1 MTGLELRDTYSV
13 CPVCRE
19 RVPARHILKDNRV
32 YLSKTCPRH
41 GEYASVIWKNRID
54 MALWRGNV
62 PAIAPGENTACPGA
76 CGLCDSHRQETCCVL
91 LEVTSRC
98 NLACKFCFENSH
110 PEEDPPLQR
119 VKDWISD
126 LARPGQTLVQLSGG
140 EPCMRDDLAD
150 IIAHAKEAGCRYV
163 QLNTNG
169 IRLAEEDGFAREL
182 ADAGLSFVFMQF
194 DGTKDEIYRTLRGRD
209 LFYLKEKAIDN
220 CAAQNIGVVLVP
232 TLVPG
237 VNTGEIGNILR
248 YGVSASPAVRGVHY
262 QPATFMGRIP
272 WAPEDKDRFTLDE
285 LLAELALQSDGAVG
299 PDTIK
304 PSQCDHPLCGF
315 HGDFV
320 VQPDGTLRSL
330 SAAGGNSAGENTA
343 HTAEKSRRFVARRWQ
358 RLAPVG
364 GQIKAGV
371 AAEQNRSAA
380 PLRSAGSL
388 LPAAPLRSA
397 EQLRSAGQFRPVKD
411 PAPCCCSTS
420 PAIYSG
426 ETTFDGFLEQVRGFG
441 FTVTAMA
448 FQDAWNIDLERLRQ
462 CSLHVYKDG
471 RFIPF
476 CSYYLGAS

>member
-1 MTGLELRDTYSV
+1 
-13 CPVCRE
+13 
-19 RVPARHILKDNRV
+19 
-32 YLSKTCPRH
+32 
-41 GEYASVIWKNRID
+41 
-54 MALWRGNV
+54 
-62 PAIAPGENTACPGA
+62 
-76 CGLCDSHRQETCCVL
+76 
-91 LEVTSRC
+91 
-98 NLACKFCFENSH
+98 LACKFCFENSH
-110 PEEDPPLQR
+110 PEEDPPLQK
-119 VKDWISD
+119 VKDWIAD
-126 LARPGQTLVQLSGG
+126 LVRPGQTLVQLSGG
-140 EPCMRDDLAD
+140 EPCMRDDLAG
-150 IIAHAKEAGCRYV
+150 IIAYAKEAGCRYV

-169 IRLAEEDGFAREL
+169 IRLAEDAGFARKL

-194 DGTKDEIYRTLRGRD
+194 DGTDDAIYRTLRGRD

-237 VNTGEIGNILR
+237 VNTGEIGGILR
-248 YGVSASPAVRGVHY
+248 YGVSKSPAVRGVHY

-299 PDTIK
+299 PDNIR

-330 SAAGGNSAGENTA
+330 SAAGGSPAGEDTA

-358 RLAPVG
+358 RLAPAG
-364 GQIKAGV
+364 GQSRAGI
-371 AAEQNRSAA
+371 AADPNRSAG
-380 PLRSAGSL
+380 PLLSV
-388 LPAAPLRSA
+388 
-397 EQLRSAGQFRPVKD
+397 GQFRPVKD
-411 PAPCCCSTS
+411 PAQCCCSS
-420 PAIYSG
+420 PAVYSG
-426 ETTFDGFLEQVRGFG
+426 ETFDGFLDQVRSFG

-448 FQDAWNIDLERLRQ
+448 FQDQWNIDLERLRQ